1 MSIKTIYR
9 RLYSSIIGIL
19 VVLFQHSS
27 DDEMHRCTGANLF
40 FFFFSYYTRFNIAQ
54 KEEGVGLTKLR
65 KKLLYYFVV
74 KNIYTQQ
81 YGRKATSSS
90 S

>member
-1 MSIKTIYR
+1 MILLILIIVIDDSIGYWYFGTGIPG
-9 RLYSSIIGIL
+9 III
-19 VVLFQHSS
+19 QHSS
-27 DDEMHRCTGANLF
+27 SSDEISSSSIVIN
-40 FFFFSYYTRFNIAQ
+40 YTRFNIAQ
-54 KEEGVGLTKLR
+54 KEEGVGSTKLY

>member
-1 MSIKTIYR
+1 MMILLILIIVIDDSIGYWYFGTG
-9 RLYSSIIGIL
+9 III
-19 VVLFQHSS
+19 QHSS
-27 DDEMHRCTGANLF
+27 SSDEISSSSIVIN
-40 FFFFSYYTRFNIAQ
+40 YTRFNIAQ
-54 KEEGVGLTKLR
+54 KEEGVGSTKLY

>member
-1 MSIKTIYR
+1 MILLILIIVIDDSIGYWYFGTG
-9 RLYSSIIGIL
+9 III
-19 VVLFQHSS
+19 QHSS
-27 DDEMHRCTGANLF
+27 SSDEISSSSIVIN
-40 FFFFSYYTRFNIAQ
+40 YTRFNIAQ

>member
-27 DDEMHRCTGANLF
+27 DEIISFF